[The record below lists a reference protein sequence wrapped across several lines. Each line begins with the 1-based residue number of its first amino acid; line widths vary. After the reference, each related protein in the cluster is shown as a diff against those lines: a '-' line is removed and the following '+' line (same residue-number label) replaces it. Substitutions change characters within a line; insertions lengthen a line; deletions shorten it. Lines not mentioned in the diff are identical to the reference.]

1 MSHPKPDGIEIQSVA
16 PVEAGETG
24 NPIDMTHTEHAHHHH
39 HGHADEL
46 DIVPIEEEAVRN
58 AVHINLSWR
67 SWLVVFITCFA

>member
-1 MSHPKPDGIEIQSVA
+1 MADSKPEGIEIQSAAA
-16 PVEAGETG
+16 PVETGETG
-24 NPIDMTHTEHAHHHH
+24 NAIDTTHTEHAHLP

-46 DIVPIEEEAVRN
+46 DVVPIEEEAVRN